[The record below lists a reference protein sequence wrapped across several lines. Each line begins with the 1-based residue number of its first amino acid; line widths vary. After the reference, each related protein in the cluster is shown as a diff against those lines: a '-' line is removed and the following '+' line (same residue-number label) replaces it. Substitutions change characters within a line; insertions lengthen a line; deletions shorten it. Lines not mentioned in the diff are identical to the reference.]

1 MNIEEKEI
9 DNKFFNEILNEKNM
23 KIIEILDESPQNAQ
37 IFLLGE
43 FEKNNNKEKFIIKL
57 KKKEFYSE
65 FILKNNNFF
74 KNFVQSL

>member
-37 IFLLGE
+37 INL
-43 FEKNNNKEKFIIKL
+43 KEEIQNVL
-57 KKKEFYSE
+57 MTPKKKYMFE
-65 FILKNNNFF
+65 
-74 KNFVQSL
+74 